1 MINLQTTET
10 VRVQCRN
17 SLKKPEKTVSDR
29 SASHLNDFEINLHRM
44 QLDFCKHHPTET
56 AICCFAK
63 QIKSYLDNGGVVG
76 AVFLDST
83 EAPDNVNHNVLLS
96 KISKSNFYFSLS
108 TS

>member
-1 MINLQTTET
+1 M
-10 VRVQCRN
+10 
-17 SLKKPEKTVSDR
+17 SDH
-29 SASHLNDFEINLHRM
+29 SASHLNDSEINLHRM
-44 QLDFCKHHPTET
+44 QFDFRKHHSTET
-56 AICCFAK
+56 SICCFAE

-96 KISKSNFYFSLS
+96 KISKSNLFFSLS